1 VRASKKTQRGLWGT
15 SFYTDFL
22 GVPHV
27 HLFPYQTMINQTD
40 QAVATRGAQIAILTT
55 AMVVLALAVV
65 LGSHVQAA
73 SGALVH
79 TTRAA
84 SVVAPST
91 PSSNWSG
98 YAVTSPTSTAVDYTS
113 VTGTWT
119 VPTATCG
126 PNDAGAS
133 SAVWVGL
140 GGYSLT
146 SQALEQTGTDADCD
160 ETDTPSYYAWYELVP
175 ANPVNLSAKVMPGD
189 TITTSVNILPST
201 TGGPTMV
208 ELQVKNR
215 TRHWTVTKKLVP
227 TALDTSSAE
236 WITEAPSDCSAY
248 NCVPVPLANFGSVTI
263 GNIAA
268 KGDSLGGT
276 LTNPSWN
283 VYPIS
288 LVPSSSRG
296 HFAGPDRFGGF
307 GGSTAGATPGS
318 ISTDGRD
325 FTVSW
330 LADATTSN

>member
-1 VRASKKTQRGLWGT
+1 MT
-15 SFYTDFL
+15 
-22 GVPHV
+22 HV
-27 HLFPYQTMINQTD
+27 YLLSYWTMIAKAD
-40 QAVATRGAQIAILTT
+40 QPAAARGAQIAILTT

-65 LGSHVQAA
+65 LGSHVHAA
-73 SGALVH
+73 SSALLH
-79 TTRAA
+79 TTRSAD
-84 SVVAPST
+84 VVAPNT
-91 PSSNWSG
+91 PSSNWAG

-126 PNDAGAS
+126 PADAGAS

-160 ETDTPSYYAWYELVP
+160 EDTDTPTYYAWYELVP
-175 ANPVNLSAKVMPGD
+175 ADPVNIKAKVMPGD

-201 TGGPTMV
+201 TGGQTIV

-227 TALDTSSAE
+227 TVLDTSSAE
-236 WITEAPSDCSAY
+236 WITEAPSDCSTL
-248 NCVPVPLANFGSVTI
+248 NSCIPVPLSNFGSVTI

-268 KGDSLGGT
+268 KGDGLGGT

-288 LVPSSSRG
+288 LVPSSGRG

-307 GGSTAGATPGS
+307 GGSTAGASPGS
-318 ISTDGRD
+318 ISTDGRN

-330 LADATTSN
+330 LADATTG